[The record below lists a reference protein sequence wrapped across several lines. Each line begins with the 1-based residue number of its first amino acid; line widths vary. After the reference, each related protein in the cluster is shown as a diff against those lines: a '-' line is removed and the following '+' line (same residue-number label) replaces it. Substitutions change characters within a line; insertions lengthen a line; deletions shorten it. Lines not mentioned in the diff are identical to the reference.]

1 MKIVNRFKDNKDG
14 RLLVIYESK
23 YGDLIGEVYYSGVRK
38 AGKWDMRSK
47 FEAMTK
53 DCSEYRV
60 CEYFGF
66 LGENIVEVS

>member
-23 YGDLIGEVYYSGVRK
+23 FGDLIGEVYQSGIRK
-38 AGKWDMRSK
+38 AGKWDSRAK
-47 FEAMTK
+47 FTAMTK

-60 CEYFGF
+60 REYFGF
-66 LGENIVEVS
+66 LGENIIEVS